1 MGIADRDMVDAP
13 KQMGAAHQLDTAV
26 LAGAAVDGDHGRQHL
41 GSEAALAVP
50 RAVVLVPVPPSLA
63 ARPLEGELGVPV
75 VDRLAA
81 QQVLGRLDKTGD
93 AHIGAEKVV
102 GDPRPTEQ
110 LGALARRV
118 DDLDSVVRD
127 PRIVAREAR
136 QRRHFGRAEQ
146 PGRNNRPSLSNAAT
160 WSAFRRRGAAAR
172 PRPYGEC

>member
-1 MGIADRDMVDAP
+1 M
-13 KQMGAAHQLDTAV
+13 
-26 LAGAAVDGDHGRQHL
+26 
-41 GSEAALAVP
+41 
-50 RAVVLVPVPPSLA
+50 
-63 ARPLEGELGVPV
+63 

-146 PGRNNRPSLSNAAT
+146 PRQEQQAVALERRDLVRIQALGGGGRGHGRVHMANAGHCIGSFNRV
-160 WSAFRRRGAAAR
+160 FRPCA
-172 PRPYGEC
+172 